1 MKDFNRYGCK
11 LILAKVDLAE
21 SLMRLEE
28 DFLVQDLLDL
38 TVDQVNECQLF

>member
-1 MKDFNRYGCK
+1 MEDFNRYSSK

-28 DFLVQDLLDL
+28 DILVQDLLDL